1 MSKFCSKINFKI
13 PYFTQFPIISIC
25 FCNKIGSILLDGT
38 QEEKTLTF
46 IFDGRWWRWN
56 VYQQSSGRYIRN
68 GRHHPRRY
76 TVQFRVARGHLRVA
90 RGQFRVARG
99 HLRVATGQYRVARG
113 QLRVARVQYRVAG
126 GSAYGSYGSEQGS

>member
-1 MSKFCSKINFKI
+1 M
-13 PYFTQFPIISIC
+13 
-25 FCNKIGSILLDGT
+25 LDGT

-99 HLRVATGQYRVARG
+99 QLRVATGQYRVARG

-126 GSAYGSYGSEQGS
+126 GSA